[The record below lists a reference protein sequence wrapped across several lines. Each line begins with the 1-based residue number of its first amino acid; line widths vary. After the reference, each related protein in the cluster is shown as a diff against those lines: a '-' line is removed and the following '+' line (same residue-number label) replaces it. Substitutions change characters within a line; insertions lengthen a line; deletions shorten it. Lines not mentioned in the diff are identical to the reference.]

1 MTHPK
6 APGFSLGI
14 TDSMIRGLVDAFYAR
29 VRADAVLGPIFEAKA
44 HDWEEHLA
52 KLTDFWSSI
61 VHERAL

>member
-1 MTHPK
+1 MHPTRGC
-6 APGFSLGI
+6 AP
-14 TDSMIRGLVDAFYAR
+14 
-29 VRADAVLGPIFEAKA
+29 DAVLGPIFEAKI